1 VKRAVLGAADSSE
14 RRFNRFPRG
23 SGPLPVRG
31 LVLPHSA
38 PEHVDVLQVDLLSE
52 REVGQ
57 LAQYDHAIWVAGN
70 ADHGIGWIDPIG
82 DLESQVMAFL
92 RFLSRF
98 RGSPHDASSQA
109 VFLIARRSA
118 GGGIVPNMPY
128 GFSKLAA
135 EKYAQ
140 WALESGRLERLWIHR
155 LMYTFGPDEKP
166 RRLLARCI
174 RASQDG
180 GTVTIA
186 GNGRSFLNPIPVTFL
201 ARVLERSS
209 MQLAQQP
216 PGYMEVT
223 NINHP
228 EPWTVL
234 EVAEHLCTIGSFA
247 YKVVASGERWPDH
260 HGRVDKLSASA
271 RPVGYRF
278 PMSVG
283 VLAKYRDEVLGRG
296 SDVHSSCDRRWA
308 LSAIT

>member
-1 VKRAVLGAADSSE
+1 MKRVLVLG
-14 RRFNRFPRG
+14 G
-23 SGPLPVRG
+23 SGFVGKALQSVSAGDPGRFLFVDR
-31 LVLPHSA
+31 VLPHPA
-38 PEHVDVLQVDLLSE
+38 PEHVDILQVDLLSE
-52 REVGQ
+52 RDVGQ
-57 LAQYDHAIWVAGN
+57 LAQFDHAIWVAGN

-82 DLESQVMAFL
+82 DLESQVTAFL

-98 RGSPHDASSQA
+98 RGSLTMLSSQA
-109 VFLIARRSA
+109 VYFGLH
-118 GGGIVPNMPY
+118 GGVPEEVDHVPNMPY

-180 GTVTIA
+180 SMVTIA

-201 ARVLERSS
+201 ALVLERSS

-234 EVAEHLCTIGSFA
+234 EVAEHLCTIGSFD
-247 YKVVASGERWPDH
+247 YKVVAGGERWPVTF
-260 HGRVDKLSASA
+260 HGRVDKLSAWLD
-271 RPVGYRF
+271 RWGIGF
-278 PMSVG
+278 PDVRRS
-283 VLAKYRDEVLGRG
+283 LAKYREEVLGRG
-296 SDVHSSCDRRWA
+296 E
-308 LSAIT
+308 